1 MLVANHRDNHSIAT
15 HRTQHGPVVASDFA
29 QRRATHDCFVVVA
42 TPKVPKAKTMAD
54 FVDDDALAQF
64 RRSRDE
70 PRFIH
75 TYQTMIGVRA
85 SLCPP
90 IAAARE
96 KLTFDGEGG
105 VPLEKRKGN
114 ERSKHVRSIAGLG

>member
-1 MLVANHRDNHSIAT
+1 MLIANHRDNHSIAT
-15 HRTQHGPVVASDFA
+15 HRPKHGPVVASDFA
-29 QRRATHDCFVVVA
+29 QRRAAHDCFVVVTA
-42 TPKVPKAKTMAD
+42 SEMAETKTVAD
-54 FVDDDALAQF
+54 FMGDDALAQF
-64 RRSRDE
+64 GRGRGE

-105 VPLEKRKGN
+105 VPLEKREGN